1 MSSMMDRMTEGRA
14 HEREI
19 DMLYELTKEVE
30 GHTIVRFLL
39 FIPFPG
45 WLMLYLRLTLTF
57 YSLVRAWRRSCVAHS
72 RTLEELQ

>member
-30 GHTIVRFLL
+30 GHTIVRFSLL
-39 FIPFPG
+39 
-45 WLMLYLRLTLTF
+45 LVLRTIG
-57 YSLVRAWRRSCVAHS
+57 
-72 RTLEELQ
+72 